1 MKAAQRIIAAAL
13 AFAAALS
20 AHAAGS
26 AKTGKGKPR
35 EIVVGAGSASKPYWY
50 LDERNKL
57 TGFEKAVFD
66 EIDARRPEF
75 TIRYQVQDFSNLLLS
90 LEAGKV
96 DVAAYQ
102 LEYNPERAKKYLYGT
117 VGYTTFPLHLGVRE
131 DDFSI
136 RSFADLKGKTVV
148 LTGTASN
155 DYYVTNKWNEEHGRP
170 FKIAFESTSA
180 LACEAIASG
189 RADATVWLARDIERW
204 NKEYDAHLRVVQPSV
219 YDSDA
224 YYIFNKR
231 TGAELRDTFDAAL
244 KELKDDGTLKRLS
257 LEWLGG
263 DFTAK

>member
-148 LTGTASN
+148 LTGT
-155 DYYVTNKWNEEHGRP
+155 
-170 FKIAFESTSA
+170 
-180 LACEAIASG
+180 
-189 RADATVWLARDIERW
+189 
-204 NKEYDAHLRVVQPSV
+204 
-219 YDSDA
+219 
-224 YYIFNKR
+224 
-231 TGAELRDTFDAAL
+231 
-244 KELKDDGTLKRLS
+244 
-257 LEWLGG
+257 
-263 DFTAK
+263 